1 MNDGSGN
8 FALLAKARLCMV
20 ILGARAGVVMADQ
33 VPTIDEIENK
43 ETLAAY
49 LKTRPVEEAQIVA
62 LRSSLRIMPMSVP
75 PSSTQV
81 SSTQRLRLIVSVFRC
96 NLIGWAACNFP
107 DHEMRDAADAAG
119 VAIDAHSTASGI
131 AATAGTAARTAAAAV
146 RSVTAHSAAA
156 SRFAVTGAATFL
168 MGAVWA
174 GAASGPVARAFW
186 QHVRI
191 DLQGMRDQDRSSVLH
206 SRLWLDREIEPYIED
221 IEAAFQRRTIL
232 VGEHWQPV
240 WDFYSAIRAGRR
252 PFEHL
257 GSRQEEVIVDIATAH
272 KLFWK
277 RNTNVVM
284 KELSDLLRVDAKFQS
299 PVLDSDSGFETDSN
313 VDISN
318 LKSDF
323 FISYSTK
330 NDFFA
335 REING
340 YLEGAG
346 FSTIAQFK
354 DFPVGSNFVIE
365 MQEGL
370 ERGARAIALLSP
382 DYVASDHCRAE
393 WAAIYNMDPIGK
405 RRKLVSFLLEPTELN
420 KLQRQIVYSSLIG
433 LKQDARR
440 KAVLDAIRHMIEVV
454 TPDQLKQKLAD
465 IASPDVAVTADGK
478 IDVTPNAKYDLAVNS
493 PDLPDLPT
501 SLRALCTIIEASLPE
516 NSPKTIAPTL
526 QGYRGHLEE
535 RGANPAIGFLG
546 MLVAALTKE
555 FESADFEFWG
565 SGLNEHFESFF
576 ACHSKFLGH
585 FPRSGE
591 REQTY
596 AEAEID
602 EDEASGD
609 DLIQPVQSVAD
620 AVEELKAIG
629 KVTPGLER
637 VVQGQVQIAKD
648 VSSLPLNLSEDAG
661 KGNVITPKRRF
672 VLSQLGFWERML
684 AAVGSMTTLATTPQG
699 QAAIAALQDAI
710 AKFLSLIR

>member
-1 MNDGSGN
+1 MVMSG
-8 FALLAKARLCMV
+8 L
-20 ILGARAGVVMADQ
+20 RAGVFMADQ
-33 VPTIDEIENK
+33 VPTIHEIDNVDKLEAYLRKRPAWEARAVAAKMALRALPFLVTALSLEDFDALSKKRLVLANFRLNFLSWYKLTFSAHPYVAGASDSLIAIVDEFPPSIGASSVA
-43 ETLAAY
+43 AAY
-49 LKTRPVEEAQIVA
+49 AFDA
-62 LRSSLRIMPMSVP
+62 NFRSAERDIP
-75 PSSTQV
+75 
-81 SSTQRLRLIVSVFRC
+81 
-96 NLIGWAACNFP
+96 
-107 DHEMRDAADAAG
+107 RDAMEAIHAAFRAGSFWGEGSAWPVLRADLDFCRRVGKLRFMHAPLWSAQFEP
-119 VAIDAHSTASGI
+119 TTLSGI
-131 AATAGTAARTAAAAV
+131 ETAFYNELANLGLNWLAV
-146 RSVTAHSAAA
+146 FAFYSQLRHFNFNMLFFGEKQHEAISV
-156 SRFAVTGAATFL
+156 
-168 MGAVWA
+168 
-174 GAASGPVARAFW
+174 VARSNNDFW
-186 QHVRI
+186 
-191 DLQGMRDQDRSSVLH
+191 DRDPD
-206 SRLWLDREIEPYIED
+206 D
-221 IEAAFQRRTIL
+221 
-232 VGEHWQPV
+232 
-240 WDFYSAIRAGRR
+240 
-252 PFEHL
+252 
-257 GSRQEEVIVDIATAH
+257 
-272 KLFWK
+272 
-277 RNTNVVM
+277 VM
-284 KELSDLLRVDAKFQS
+284 KDILEQLGLSQQNEHV
-299 PVLDSDSGFETDSN
+299 PSDTKSTSN
-313 VDISN
+313 DT
-318 LKSDF
+318 DF

-330 NDFFA
+330 NETSA
-335 REING
+335 REINS
-340 YLEGAG
+340 YLEDAG
-346 FSTIAQFK
+346 YSTIAQFK

-365 MQEGL
+365 MQDGL

-420 KLQRQIVYSSLIG
+420 KLQRQIVYSSLTG

-440 KAVLDAIRHMIEVV
+440 KAVLDAVRHVVEVV

-478 IDVTPNAKYDLAVNS
+478 IDVTPNTKYDLAVNS

-501 SLRALCTIIEASLPE
+501 SLRVLCAVIEASLPE
-516 NSPKTIAPTL
+516 NSPKSIAPNL
-526 QGYRGHLEE
+526 RGYRGHLEE
-535 RGANPAIGFLG
+535 RGANPIVGLLG
-546 MLVAALTKE
+546 MLVTALTKE

-565 SGLNEHFESFF
+565 SGLNENFESFF

-637 VVQGQVQIAKD
+637 VVQGQVQTAKD
-648 VSSLPLNLSEDAG
+648 VSSLPPNLSEDAG

-710 AKFLSLIR
+710 AKFLLLIL